1 MLPKLCGMLWKR
13 LKLMLNSL
21 CRVLIISQQCN
32 KTVKSQNKNRK
43 KSCLHQKQTNK
54 HTYINEYILLLGF
67 TDCLSAILSGLH
79 AKSKLLQTVVAFNYP
94 TDFFSNLLQLS
105 YYFSNTFTNS
115 SQLQRVYY
123 TTKSSQF
130 SFFKLNNKDTV
141 SLTITY

>member
-1 MLPKLCGMLWKR
+1 MWYVVEKIEADVKFIMSCAYYLPT
-13 LKLMLNSL
+13 
-21 CRVLIISQQCN
+21 VQQNC
-32 KTVKSQNKNRK
+32 K
-43 KSCLHQKQTNK
+43 KSKQKQKEKFLTPKTNK

>member
-1 MLPKLCGMLWKR
+1 MWYVVEKIEADVKFIMSCAYYLPT
-13 LKLMLNSL
+13 
-21 CRVLIISQQCN
+21 VQQNC
-32 KTVKSQNKNRK
+32 K
-43 KSCLHQKQTNK
+43 KSKQKQKEKLLTPKTNK

-67 TDCLSAILSGLH
+67 TDCLSAILIGLH

-94 TDFFSNLLQLS
+94 TDFFFNLLKLS

>member
-1 MLPKLCGMLWKR
+1 MWYVVEKIEADVKFLLSCAYCLPT
-13 LKLMLNSL
+13 
-21 CRVLIISQQCN
+21 VQQNC
-32 KTVKSQNKNRK
+32 K
-43 KSCLHQKQTNK
+43 KSKQNQKEKLLTSKTNK
-54 HTYINEYILLLGF
+54 HTYVNEYILLLGF

>member
-1 MLPKLCGMLWKR
+1 MSCAYYLPT
-13 LKLMLNSL
+13 
-21 CRVLIISQQCN
+21 VQQNC
-32 KTVKSQNKNRK
+32 K
-43 KSCLHQKQTNK
+43 KSKQKQKEKLLTPKTNE

>member
-1 MLPKLCGMLWKR
+1 MEKIEADVKFIMSCAYYLPTTK
-13 LKLMLNSL
+13 
-21 CRVLIISQQCN
+21 
-32 KTVKSQNKNRK
+32 
-43 KSCLHQKQTNK
+43 TNK

-67 TDCLSAILSGLH
+67 TDCLSVILSGLH

>member
-1 MLPKLCGMLWKR
+1 MWYVVEKIEADVKFIMSCAYYLPTVQQNCK
-13 LKLMLNSL
+13 NS
-21 CRVLIISQQCN
+21 
-32 KTVKSQNKNRK
+32 K
-43 KSCLHQKQTNK
+43 QKQKEKLLTPKTNK

>member
-1 MLPKLCGMLWKR
+1 MEKIEADVKFIMSCAYYLPT
-13 LKLMLNSL
+13 
-21 CRVLIISQQCN
+21 VQQNC
-32 KTVKSQNKNRK
+32 K
-43 KSCLHQKQTNK
+43 KSKQKQKEKFLTPKTNK

>member
-1 MLPKLCGMLWKR
+1 MWYVVEKIEADVKFLLSCAYCLPT
-13 LKLMLNSL
+13 
-21 CRVLIISQQCN
+21 VQQNC
-32 KTVKSQNKNRK
+32 K
-43 KSCLHQKQTNK
+43 KSKQNQKEKLLTSKTNK